1 MQGVF
6 RFRDQ
11 FVKHQLRCRYYVRY
25 VDDMVLVH
33 ADPGQLRAWETQ
45 IEAFLRE
52 RLLLELRPER
62 RLAPISN
69 GIDFL
74 GYIVRPDYRLV
85 RRRVVASLRAA
96 IDEVLRRCV
105 RPVRGGG
112 QQIDLQ
118 RTARER
124 LRALLASYQGHLRH
138 ASAYRLW
145 TSLWAHWP
153 ALGFWFEPP
162 TSLDAPLRPR
172 WEPPGVTGY
181 NSQRRFF
188 RHQWPGAVLL
198 VQRGNQ
204 FERLVP
210 APGAESGQVDRVAAT
225 SRREPGAPGAALPM
239 RRLDA
244 VMTQLRRHCRTHV
257 LITEAG
263 HLKGGLKR
271 RVLRRVVLFEPLQG
285 EPPCALTAA

>member
-1 MQGVF
+1 MNRTGTGPPVW
-6 RFRDQ
+6 RDAQ
-11 FVKHQLRCRYYVRY
+11 MLLLAIEQAVRGFPRYHKYTLGTDLRRQAMVVCRLIRRAWRDREHTPRHLDALVDA
-25 VDDMVLVH
+25 VDDLK
-33 ADPGQLRAWETQ
+33 
-45 IEAFLRE
+45 
-52 RLLLELRPER
+52 
-62 RLAPISN
+62 
-69 GIDFL
+69 
-74 GYIVRPDYRLV
+74 
-85 RRRVVASLRAA
+85 
-96 IDEVLRRCV
+96 
-105 RPVRGGG
+105 
-112 QQIDLQ
+112 LQ
-118 RTARER
+118 V
-124 LRALLASYQGHLRH
+124 
-138 ASAYRLW
+138 W

-210 APGAESGQVDRVAAT
+210 APGAESGRVDRVAAT
-225 SRREPGAPGAALPM
+225 SRSEPGTPGAALPM